1 MHIIKIYKQEMRQN
15 PLLNHIG
22 TPSQKSRTERIM
34 PETNQNRIPAVRMT
48 CIVRDMLLV
57 SRVRRM
63 RIACG
68 TWHTA
73 IQMPAIEEVI
83 VNGSMYIKKYYRWVQ
98 KSHSINEFAMIL
110 CGRMKE
116 HRSLLRKLFIVYILI
131 AVHAE
136 HQIVI
141 WQQVLIFCL
150 ANGADNRI

>member
-22 TPSQKSRTERIM
+22 TPSQKFLTERIM
-34 PETNQNRIPAVRMT
+34 PETNQNRIPAVRMI

-68 TWHTA
+68 TWQTA

-83 VNGSMYIKKYYRWVQ
+83 VNGSM
-98 KSHSINEFAMIL
+98 SS
-110 CGRMKE
+110 
-116 HRSLLRKLFIVYILI
+116 
-131 AVHAE
+131 
-136 HQIVI
+136 
-141 WQQVLIFCL
+141 
-150 ANGADNRI
+150 

>member
-57 SRVRRM
+57 SRVRMM

-68 TWHTA
+68 TWQMA

-83 VNGSMYIKKYYRWVQ
+83 VNGSMYIFKT
-98 KSHSINEFAMIL
+98 AML
-110 CGRMKE
+110 F
-116 HRSLLRKLFIVYILI
+116 SLLFY
-131 AVHAE
+131 
-136 HQIVI
+136 
-141 WQQVLIFCL
+141 L
-150 ANGADNRI
+150 ANE